1 MLNEKMIKREIIERF
16 QSTADEMSE
25 RYRLEL
31 ERSFPQYRSEAGTG
45 LLQAIKSAG
54 GKYQKA
60 ENAGETGPLEW
71 IWLSF
76 LRSSLLDG
84 APCYRIDLYDAKG
97 RLSEGE
103 YAEMWDYSY
112 VFQPYYEIEKKIMD
126 LAERQNRLK
135 PCEINDI
142 LSRISESFRKTAD
155 RQIIQI
161 FHSIHLDLVPVA
173 AEGQSLKIMLGDYMD
188 EAELIDEVWY
198 GETEERSLER

>member
-16 QSTADEMSE
+16 QSTADEISE

-45 LLQAIKSAG
+45 LLQAIESAG
-54 GKYQKA
+54 RKYQKA

-76 LRSSLLDG
+76 LRSSLLDD

-126 LAERQNRLK
+126 L
-135 PCEINDI
+135 NDI
-142 LSRISESFRKTAD
+142 LSRISVSFRKTAD

-161 FHSIHLDLVPVA
+161 FHSIHLELVPMA
-173 AEGQSLKIMLGDYMD
+173 AEGKSLKIMLGDYMD

-198 GETEERSLER
+198 GEMEERSLER